1 MEWSAGQ
8 LHVMANETSA
18 MCLSN
23 ASPDIRRPLRT
34 LTFLGHV
41 SQHVYCILQRHSFK
55 GPNAK
60 LICLICFV
68 FWLSSMKLWKKMLT
82 FWVHHSVTQYHSIG
96 QTRRKLLL
104 CISFPHIFSSFASFL
119 ASTGCT
125 NHAVSVRYFPPVPA
139 VSKALRTTGRT
150 SSVDHDSWRWPGVSC
165 WVFIL
170 FYYFFFCSISSPLA
184 DHTNKTT
191 LGSLSRSRTQ
201 EGAKICKYVLA
212 LMRDDYVQRRFE
224 SFINVSVWLAHII
237 NEGRAPSCFIFI
249 PIDHLKVCQIALCLY
264 LK

>member
-1 MEWSAGQ
+1 MLRQIYAGLWGRSPFLDMFPNTCIVFYRGTVLRALMLNWYAWFVLFSDYRQWSCG
-8 LHVMANETSA
+8 E
-18 MCLSN
+18 
-23 ASPDIRRPLRT
+23 
-34 LTFLGHV
+34 
-41 SQHVYCILQRHSFK
+41 
-55 GPNAK
+55 
-60 LICLICFV
+60 
-68 FWLSSMKLWKKMLT
+68 KMLT
-82 FWVHHSVTQYHSIG
+82 FWLHHSVTQYHSIG

-104 CISFPHIFSSFASFL
+104 CISFPHIFSSFARFL

-191 LGSLSRSRTQ
+191 LGSVSRSRTQ